1 MKTVSLV
8 FPHQLFKQ
16 NKALNNIYKVYLIE
30 ESLFFNQYSFHFQKL
45 LLHRASMKAY
55 EAYLKENGLE
65 VEYIEANQ
73 PISDIRQL
81 IPNLAKLGIEYI
93 QVADPADHWLSVR
106 LKKTCINQGITLQ
119 LFTNP
124 GFLNTLNDCD
134 GFFEKKKTY
143 FQTDF
148 YTWQRKQRNI
158 LVNEMGQP
166 VGGKWTFDSENRE
179 KYPKN
184 AIPPALTL
192 SQENA
197 YILEAK
203 EYVRKYF
210 PKNPGVRGAPFG
222 DSIKPQYYPVD
233 YHSAEIWFDQFLQQ
247 RFHDFGKYEDAMVA
261 GEAVLN
267 HSVLSPLINIGLLTP
282 EWIVS
287 KTLAFAQ
294 KQEIPMNS
302 LEGFIRQIIGWRE
315 FIYQVYGRIGSKQRT
330 KNFWGF
336 SRKIPA
342 TFYTG
347 ETGIVPVDEVIQ
359 KLNKT
364 GYNHHIER
372 LMVLG
377 NFMLLCEF
385 DPDEVYKWFMEMYVD
400 AYDWVMVPNVYG
412 MTQFADGGMMTTK
425 PYISGSN
432 YIMKMSNYPKG
443 KWQEIW
449 DALFWRFMHVHRDF
463 FLKNPRLGMLIKT
476 FDKMPEQKRHKHLQI
491 AEDYL
496 NTITK

>member
-1 MKTVSLV
+1 MKTISLV

-16 NKALNNIYKVYLIE
+16 NKALDKKYPVFLIE
-30 ESLFFNQYSFHFQKL
+30 EFLFFNQFSFHFQKL

-55 EAYLKENGLE
+55 EAYLKEKGLE
-65 VEYIEANQ
+65 VQYIEANQ

-81 IPNLAKLGIEYI
+81 IPFLVQQGIDHI
-93 QVADPADHWLSVR
+93 QVADPADNWLSGR
-106 LKKTCINQGITLQ
+106 LKRACRDQGIELQ
-119 LFTNP
+119 VFNNP
-124 GFLNTLNDCD
+124 GFLNTLENCN
-134 GFFEKKKTY
+134 GFFEKKKTF

-148 YTWQRKQRNI
+148 YTWQRKQRKI
-158 LVNEMGQP
+158 LVNEKEQP
-166 VGGKWTFDSENRE
+166 LGGKWTFDSENRE

-184 AIPPALTL
+184 AVPPSFTL
-192 SQENA
+192 SSENA
-197 YILEAK
+197 FIIEATN
-203 EYVRKYF
+203 YVKKQF
-210 PKNPGVRGAPFG
+210 PKSPGVKSAPFG
-222 DSIKPQYYPVD
+222 DSSRPQYYPVD
-233 YHSAEIWFDQFLQQ
+233 FTSAEVWFHQFLQC
-247 RFHDFGKYEDAMVA
+247 RFSEFGKYEDAMVS
-261 GEAVLN
+261 GETVLH
-267 HSVLSPLINIGLLTP
+267 HSVLSPLMNIGLLTP

-287 KTLAFAQ
+287 NILDFAH
-294 KQEIPMNS
+294 KKEIPMNS

-330 KNFWGF
+330 QNFWGF
-336 SRKIPA
+336 SRKIPVS
-342 TFYTG
+342 FYSG
-347 ETGIVPVDEVIQ
+347 ETGIVPVDEVIN
-359 KLNKT
+359 KLNKS

-400 AYDWVMVPNVYG
+400 AYDWVMVPNIYG

-432 YIMKMSNYPKG
+432 YILKMSNYPKG

-476 FDKMPEQKRHKHLQI
+476 FDKMPEQKRQAHLQI
-491 AEDYL
+491 AENYL

>member
-8 FPHQLFKQ
+8 FPNQLFKQ

-55 EAYLKENGLE
+55 EAYLKEKGLE
-65 VEYIEANQ
+65 VQYIEANQ

-81 IPNLAKLGIEYI
+81 IPFLVQQGIDHI
-93 QVADPADHWLSVR
+93 QVADPADNWLSRR
-106 LKKTCINQGITLQ
+106 LKRACRDQGIELQ
-119 LFTNP
+119 VFNNP
-124 GFLNTLNDCD
+124 GFLNTLENCD
-134 GFFEKKKTY
+134 GFFEKKKTF

-148 YTWQRKQRNI
+148 YTWQRKQRKI
-158 LVNEMGQP
+158 LVNEKEQP
-166 VGGKWTFDSENRE
+166 LGGKWTFDSENRE

-184 AIPPALTL
+184 AVPPSFTL
-192 SQENA
+192 SSENA
-197 YILEAK
+197 FIIEATN
-203 EYVRKYF
+203 YVKKQF
-210 PKNPGVRGAPFG
+210 PKSPGVKSAPFG
-222 DSIKPQYYPVD
+222 DSSRPQYYPVD
-233 YHSAEIWFDQFLQQ
+233 FTSAEAWFDQFLQQ

-267 HSVLSPLINIGLLTP
+267 HSVLSPLMNIGLLTP

-342 TFYTG
+342 SFYSG
-347 ETGIVPVDEVIQ
+347 ETGIVPVDEVIN
-359 KLNKT
+359 KLNKS

-400 AYDWVMVPNVYG
+400 AYDWVMVPNIYG

-432 YIMKMSNYPKG
+432 YILKMSNYPKG

-476 FDKMPEQKRHKHLQI
+476 FDKMPEQKRQAHLQI
-491 AEDYL
+491 AENYL